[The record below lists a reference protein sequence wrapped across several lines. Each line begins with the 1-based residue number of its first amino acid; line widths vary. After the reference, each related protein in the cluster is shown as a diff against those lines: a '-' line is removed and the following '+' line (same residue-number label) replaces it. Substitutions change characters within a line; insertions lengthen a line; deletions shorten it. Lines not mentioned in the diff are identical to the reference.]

1 MGDWIAP
8 VAPGHKQKRLKLCI
22 TVHSCTESPTLPLLD
37 MDETSTGARKPPRGI
52 YLLPN
57 LFTTGAMFAGYYAI
71 VAGIGGRYTEAAI
84 AVFVAA
90 ILDGLDGRVARLTG
104 TQSEFGVQ
112 YDSLSDLVSFGLAPS
127 LVLYTWSLSALKA
140 YGSGWGKFGWAAAF
154 IYAACAALRL
164 ARFNTQVGVA
174 DKRYFQG
181 LASPAA
187 AGLCMSFVWAI
198 EDKGLFGF
206 NASDVDFVTPIV
218 AIVAGLLMV
227 SRFRYFSFKA
237 WPKSDR
243 VPFIWIPAAMLILVA
258 LAVDPPR
265 VLFAIAV
272 LYVLSGPAMTLWGLR
287 QKRSARALRGTGRD
301 EE

>member
-1 MGDWIAP
+1 MG
-8 VAPGHKQKRLKLCI
+8 
-22 TVHSCTESPTLPLLD
+22 
-37 MDETSTGARKPPRGI
+37 ETSTGARKPPRGI

-57 LFTTGAMFAGYYAI
+57 LFTTCAMFAGFYAI
-71 VAGIGGRYTEAAI
+71 IAGIGGRYTSAAI
-84 AVFVAA
+84 AVFVAG
-90 ILDGLDGRVARLTG
+90 IFDGLDGRVARLTG

-112 YDSLSDLVSFGLAPS
+112 YDSLSDLVSFGLAPA

-140 YGSGWGKFGWAAAF
+140 YGAGWGKLGWAAAF
-154 IYAACAALRL
+154 IYTACAALRL
-164 ARFNTQVGVA
+164 ARFNTQIGVA

-198 EDKGLFGF
+198 QSRGLFGLEVR
-206 NASDVDFVTPIV
+206 DMDFVTPVI

-227 SRFRYFSFKA
+227 SRVRYFSFKA
-237 WPKSDR
+237 WPKSER
-243 VPFIWIPAAMLILVA
+243 VPFIWIPVAMLILAA
-258 LAVDPPR
+258 LAVDTPR

-272 LYVLSGPAMTLWGLR
+272 LYVLSGPALTLWGLR
-287 QKRSARALRGTGRD
+287 QKRSLRAQRGSGKA